1 MVALKECPL
10 CHVAPHIEGI
20 TVYPRTTPEYKV
32 YWAVCNRCGAK
43 TERFPSRF
51 MAVIKWNNMVKN
63 HNKFKEN

>member
-1 MVALKECPL
+1 MVALKECPI
-10 CHVAPHIEGI
+10 CHGATHIESL

-43 TERFPSRF
+43 TERLPSRF
-51 MAVIKWNNMVKN
+51 IAVMKWNNMVKN